1 MIPPAYT
8 TPALRNPRTS
18 HETTSRAHVIGLISD
33 RCFGRMAQRPLPT
46 RRRTVAAR
54 VLVSYALITLCFAL
68 VAGWSVVA
76 QRKAARDA
84 DLVRTG
90 YLPLSLALRDLVARQ
105 DTWNTQLNHITTARN
120 PADKRLWFETT
131 LRVGRP
137 KLYGAV
143 RDAIRRAFVR
153 SPDAGTQAAGQQFL
167 QETSA
172 IESFVQED
180 GRLVTR
186 LFEALEQGNQARAEK
201 LRDSLVTRGSQ
212 AQRRIGEL
220 EESVERNIDAL
231 FAASRARERLAL
243 QLLAGLALLTLV
255 VGIAMA
261 FHARRVLRPLTT
273 VTRRA
278 EAVAKGDL
286 TPHDVVASNDEI
298 GELAAT
304 FESMVSAIAR
314 ANEQLLSSERLATI
328 GKMAAHVTHEI
339 RNPLS
344 SLGLN
349 VELLEEELDPSALEA
364 RNLVRAIK
372 EEIDRLSALSS
383 QYLSMARR
391 QPPQLEYEKVA
402 ELAAE
407 ACDFMRKDLERHG
420 VTVGLDGAEDL
431 PQVPVDEAQLK
442 QALYNLIRNAR
453 EAMPG
458 GGHISVVVGRVDTD
472 RVAITVNDEGPG
484 MSEATRAKLFEPF
497 FTTKGRGTGLGLA
510 ITRQIVKA
518 HGGHIAC
525 ESREGKGTS
534 FRIELPVSSPA
545 AESPMAAPAVQ
556 RP

>member
-1 MIPPAYT
+1 MLLSYT
-8 TPALRNPRTS
+8 
-18 HETTSRAHVIGLISD
+18 
-33 RCFGRMAQRPLPT
+33 
-46 RRRTVAAR
+46 
-54 VLVSYALITLCFAL
+54 LITLCFAL

-76 QRKAARDA
+76 QREAARDA

-90 YLPLSLALRDLVARQ
+90 YFPLSLALRDLVARQ

-137 KLYGAV
+137 QLYGAV
-143 RDAIRRAFVR
+143 RDSIRRAFLR
-153 SPDAGTQAAGQQFL
+153 STDAGVQATGERLL

-180 GRLVTR
+180 GRLLTR

-231 FAASRARERLAL
+231 FAASRSRERLAL
-243 QLLAGLALLTLV
+243 QLLVGLALLALV
-255 VGIAMA
+255 VGITMA
-261 FHARRVLRPLTT
+261 FHARRVLRPLST

-304 FESMVSAIAR
+304 FEGMVSAIAR
-314 ANEQLLSSERLATI
+314 ANEQLLTSERLATI

-349 VELLEEELDPSALEA
+349 VELLEEELDPGALEA
-364 RNLVRAIK
+364 KNLVRAIK
-372 EEIDRLSALSS
+372 NEVERLSALSS

-391 QPPQLEYEKVA
+391 QPPQLEYEQLG

-420 VTVGLDGAEDL
+420 VTISVEAVADL
-431 PQVPVDEAQLK
+431 PQVPIDEAQIK
-442 QALYNLIRNAR
+442 QALFNLIRNAR

-458 GGHISVVVGRVDTD
+458 GGHISIVLASVDSD
-472 RVAITVNDEGPG
+472 RVAITVNDEGAG
-484 MSEATRAKLFEPF
+484 MDDATRAKLFEPF

-525 ESREGKGTS
+525 DAREAKGTS

-545 AESPMAAPAVQ
+545 AESPAAAPVTS
-556 RP
+556 